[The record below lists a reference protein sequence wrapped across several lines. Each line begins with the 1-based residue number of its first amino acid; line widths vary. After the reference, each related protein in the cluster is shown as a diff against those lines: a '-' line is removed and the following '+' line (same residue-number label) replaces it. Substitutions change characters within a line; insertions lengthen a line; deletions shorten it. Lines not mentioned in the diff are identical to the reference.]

1 MLPKNETQ
9 DFLRV
14 RKYLFYSYF
23 LEYMIIYSKWKDIIL
38 KKIIN
43 YLLGINI
50 PPIFSQDNERL
61 TGKMILRKKTLSL
74 CSKGNES
81 SYLLYF

>member
-9 DFLRV
+9 DFLGV

-23 LEYMIIYSKWKDIIL
+23 LEYMIIFSKWEDIIL
-38 KKIIN
+38 EKN
-43 YLLGINI
+43 YYLLGLNI
-50 PPIFSQDNERL
+50 PPVFSQDNGRV

-74 CSKGNES
+74 CSKVNES